1 MTDPIDALIDSGC
14 TLLGIKTDPAWL
26 PTIRQNL
33 EVTLRLAALVDDFKL
48 PDETDPAPVFRA

>member
-1 MTDPIDALIDSGC
+1 MTDPMDSMIDAGC
-14 TLLGIKTDPAWL
+14 ALLGIKTEPAWI

-48 PDETDPAPVFRA
+48 PDETDPAPVFEA